1 MAATSAAQGPPVTVV
16 GAGNWML
23 THDRIGPAV
32 LENIKGR
39 YGPQVELRTVGTHGL
54 GLLDEL
60 RGQDLLLVVD
70 ACILG
75 GDPGQVHVMDPDLEA
90 PMGRQSS
97 VHQIGPLEVLALCSR
112 LTPEALPGRT
122 RLLLVES
129 EGLSEQG
136 EQEACA
142 RVVAELD
149 REIAAWEQKQNSAMS
164 QE

>member
-1 MAATSAAQGPPVTVV
+1 MPAADTAHRSPVTVV

-23 THDRIGPAV
+23 THDRIGPLV
-32 LENIKGR
+32 LEQIEGR
-39 YGPQVELRTVGTHGL
+39 YGPEVELRTVGTHGL

-75 GDPGQVHVMDPDLEA
+75 GEPGQVHVVDPDLDA
-90 PMGRQSS
+90 PLGRQSS
-97 VHQIGPLEVLALCSR
+97 VHQIGPLEVLAVCSR
-112 LTPEALPGRT
+112 LTPEALPART

-129 EGLSEQG
+129 DGLTEQG

-142 RVVAELD
+142 RVITELD
-149 REIAAWEQKQNSAMS
+149 REIGQWEQGQKSAMS